1 MGVDLTQPSLL
12 CHLNLSLK
20 VPVVKETLWSG
31 LTAHSNNKADLPYQ
45 CHLLPLTLCPQQQ
58 GVWQLL
64 HCPWLNSSKEEEVVY
79 TLLIT
84 TIIIPQMEHPG
95 MLCHQ
100 CLQPQLPRVH
110 SQDISLG
117 EEEEGSWGHL
127 VRVLRRVQGVGLLRH
142 HAHTS

>member
-1 MGVDLTQPSLL
+1 MGVDLTQLSLL
-12 CHLNLSLK
+12 CRLNLSLK
-20 VPVVKETLWSG
+20 VPVVKEVLWSG
-31 LTAHSNNKADLPYQ
+31 LTAHSNSKADLLYQ
-45 CHLLPLTLCPQQQ
+45 RHLLLTLCPQRQ

-64 HCPWLNSSKEEEVVY
+64 LRCPWLNSSKEEGAVY

-84 TIIIPQMEHPG
+84 TINMPRMEDPG

-117 EEEEGSWGHL
+117 EEEGSWGHL
-127 VRVLRRVQGVGLLRH
+127 VRVLRQVQGVGLLRH